1 MFNSLNH
8 ESLGKEE
15 VPVDVIIPT
24 FDQELGVLVE
34 VGRSLGP
41 NSNEF
46 VAPDN
51 PELRRLIQIRNP
63 SPNDLSRIHKLIKD
77 NGLYDPSMFAEAA
90 QIYNGPEFKERF
102 QHAVDFF
109 KILNRNWSFFIPERY
124 GIQLTRWGHNGISG
138 GLSGI
143 CRIRVNPD
151 GSLPEKDNPAQ
162 IPIHESIH
170 TGLKLI
176 IGPLKNNNIISRW
189 ENESCVRAIQST
201 IPGFPEH
208 ADNYSELK
216 LRHPTPIDQFLA
228 DPIRVVVDFPR
239 CISEFVSWKNQR

>member
-1 MFNSLNH
+1 MNQFLIDSLVIALVIQLIFFMFAAIR
-8 ESLGKEE
+8 KT
-15 VPVDVIIPT
+15 DVFT
-24 FDQELGVLVE
+24 
-34 VGRSLGP
+34 
-41 NSNEF
+41 
-46 VAPDN
+46 
-51 PELRRLIQIRNP
+51 
-63 SPNDLSRIHKLIKD
+63 DLSYGLTFVLIAIWALLKTNLELPSILLTAVITIWGVRLAGFLFMRIRKLKID
-77 NGLYDPSMFAEAA
+77 A
-90 QIYNGPEFKERF
+90 RF
-102 QHAVDFF
+102 
-109 KILNRNWSFFIPERY
+109 
-124 GIQLTRWGHNGISG
+124 NGISG

-151 GSLPEKDNPAQ
+151 GSLPEKDYPAQ

>member
-1 MFNSLNH
+1 MLNSLNY
-8 ESLGKEE
+8 ESLGKKE

-24 FDQELGVLVE
+24 FDQKLGVLVE

-90 QIYNGPEFKERF
+90 QI
-102 QHAVDFF
+102 
-109 KILNRNWSFFIPERY
+109 
-124 GIQLTRWGHNGISG
+124 
-138 GLSGI
+138 
-143 CRIRVNPD
+143 
-151 GSLPEKDNPAQ
+151 
-162 IPIHESIH
+162 PIHESIH

-189 ENESCVRAIQST
+189 ENESYVRAIQST

-216 LRHPTPIDQFLA
+216 LRHPTLIDQFLA